1 MSRARVLALALLLA
15 APLLPCASAHAQARG
30 PSAQAVQEKGQD
42 VGSSARESL
51 LDQLARQTG
60 LDQAELASGLSGT
73 AESGYFL
80 ERDGEITALGVP
92 GLSAPPKLDETARAN
107 KNQQQQA
114 WLSRL
119 VGRFRL
125 AGRMESFASVNVSM
139 PGMAPTFVRTTPV
152 SKVSGVAD
160 CAAIGAGVG
169 IHCIIN
175 ATWSV
180 VEPMGK
186 NAFAEMLRPPPPS
199 ERVGVFHPAVMVLG
213 FNPDTAEIRASMV
226 TDDSMAHTWAGRVE
240 ADTLT
245 ARRTGACM
253 ALRDLARA
261 NPPPCFQPL
270 EIIAEPGSNTI
281 TMVQRAMGVTVRM
294 TMQRDPAARAQ
305 KPMKTKKF
313 Q

>member
-1 MSRARVLALALLLA
+1 MRCARVLALALLLT
-15 APLLPCASAHAQARG
+15 APLLPHARAHAQARG
-30 PSAQAVQEKGQD
+30 PSAQTVQEKGQD
-42 VGSSARESL
+42 VGSNARSSL

-73 AESGYFL
+73 EATGYFL
-80 ERDGEITALGVP
+80 ERDGETIGLGVP
-92 GLSAPPKLDETARAN
+92 GLSAPPKLDEAARAS

-125 AGRMESFASVNVSM
+125 TGRMESFAIVNVALD
-139 PGMAPTFVRTTPV
+139 GMQPVLVRTTPV
-152 SKVSGVAD
+152 SDVSGVAD
-160 CAAIGAGVG
+160 CATIGAGVG

-175 ATWSV
+175 ATWSI

-186 NAFAEMLRPPPPS
+186 NAAADLKRPPPPS
-199 ERVGVFHPAVMVLG
+199 QRVGVFHPAVMVLG

-270 EIIAEPGSNTI
+270 EILAEPGSDTI
-281 TMVQRAMGVTVRM
+281 TMVQKAMGVTVRM
-294 TMQRDPAARAQ
+294 IMLRDPAARAE

-313 Q
+313 K